1 MQDSRVSL
9 PLLIISCLS
18 GHIST
23 FIRPLLSD
31 VREPLFNDLDC
42 SPKYSVEGEAN
53 YETMNLRDNGTCTE
67 KQ

>member
-1 MQDSRVSL
+1 MQDSRVTL

-23 FIRPLLSD
+23 LSRPLLSD
-31 VREPLFNDLDC
+31 VQDPLFNDLNC
-42 SPKYSVEGEAN
+42 SPKYSVEGETN
-53 YETMNLRDNGTCTE
+53 YETMNLRDNRTYTE